1 MTPVSRDLGV
11 DDVPDLVGG
20 LLLLGSGGGGDP
32 RILAASTA
40 RRLATAP
47 VRGIGLDDLDPDD
60 LVVPVGYIGSTSVL
74 REKLPSGTELPEA
87 VQALTRWTGTPPTA
101 VMPLEMA
108 GVNGLAPLAAA
119 SMLGLPLLDADL
131 MGRAFPRIDQSSLV
145 VSGRAISPC
154 AVAEPGGRTMLLDGV
169 SPSEV
174 ESLLRLTIAHSSGW
188 AALALPPQ
196 RAADL
201 RETAIAGTADRAL
214 RLGRALREADPSGTP
229 AGLASAL
236 GGTLLGHGRIVDVVT
251 SPRAGRFDV
260 TTVSVV
266 DERSGAVIRLEAE
279 NEFVVAL
286 ADGVPVAWA
295 PDLIAAIGTPGLSVA
310 AAGALL
316 VDDLR
321 PGAKVAVVR
330 LDAPAWWTSTPERQ
344 AAVSPAA
351 FGFGAVEVPA

>member
-11 DDVPDLVGG
+11 DDLPDLVAG
-20 LLLLGSGGGGDP
+20 LMLLGSGGGGDP
-32 RILAASTA
+32 RILAAATA
-40 RRLATAP
+40 RQLATAP

-87 VQALTRWTGTPPTA
+87 VQALTRWTGTPPA
-101 VMPLEMA
+101 ALMPLEMA
-108 GVNGLAPLAAA
+108 GVNGLAPFAAA
-119 SMLGLPLLDADL
+119 SMTGLPLLDADL

-154 AVAEPGGRTMLLDGV
+154 VVAEPGGRTMLLDGV

-174 ESLLRLTIAHSSGW
+174 EGLLRLAIAHSSGW
-188 AALALPPQ
+188 AALALSPQ

-201 RETAIAGTADRAL
+201 RATAIPGTAERAR
-214 RLGRALREADPSGTP
+214 RLGRALRAADGTDAP
-229 AGLASAL
+229 ADLAEAL
-236 GGTLLGHGRIVDVVT
+236 GGVLLGHGRVVDVVT
-251 SPRAGRFDV
+251 SPRRGRFDV

-286 ADGVPVAWA
+286 ADGLPVAAA
-295 PDLIAAIGTPGLSVA
+295 PDIITVIAVPGLSVA
-310 AAGALL
+310 GAGALL
-316 VDDLR
+316 VDAVR
-321 PGAKVAVVR
+321 PGAKVAVVA
-330 LDAPAWWTSTPERQ
+330 LEAPAWWTATAERR